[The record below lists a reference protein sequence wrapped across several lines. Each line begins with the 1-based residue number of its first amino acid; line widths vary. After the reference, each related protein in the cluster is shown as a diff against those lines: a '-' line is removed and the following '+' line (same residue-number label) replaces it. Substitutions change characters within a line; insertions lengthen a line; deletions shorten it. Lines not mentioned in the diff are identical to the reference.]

1 MNRLR
6 RWLHREFWPAWLF
19 YLPLI
24 PWLAYLSLRYR
35 GMLVWTAANPGMEN
49 HGIVGESKYAI
60 LAQLPASWVIPS
72 GWLGPD
78 ELPKRLAKFR
88 DLVELRDWSF
98 PLILKPDAAQR
109 GSGVRRIAD
118 LAQARAYLAAHPDP
132 TLVQPYHPGPYEL
145 GIFYYRLPGES
156 RGRIFSITDKV
167 FPVLVG
173 DGRRSLRELITQHPR
188 YSLQAEVFLQR
199 HAARRDQVLT
209 RGQHFFLALAGNH
222 CQGTLFCDG
231 QSWWTPM
238 LEARIDAIA
247 REHPGF
253 FIGRFDV
260 RFHDPEALRQ
270 GRAFAIVELNATSSE
285 STNIYDPAKSLWWA
299 YRVLFRQWR
308 LLYQIGAA
316 NRRLGHR
323 PVTVWAM
330 ARLLRRYYKQRTVD
344 PLSD

>member
-1 MNRLR
+1 
-6 RWLHREFWPAWLF
+6 
-19 YLPLI
+19 
-24 PWLAYLSLRYR
+24 
-35 GMLVWTAANPGMEN
+35 
-49 HGIVGESKYAI
+49 
-60 LAQLPASWVIPS
+60 
-72 GWLGPD
+72 
-78 ELPKRLAKFR
+78 
-88 DLVELRDWSF
+88 
-98 PLILKPDAAQR
+98 
-109 GSGVRRIAD
+109 
-118 LAQARAYLAAHPDP
+118 
-132 TLVQPYHPGPYEL
+132 
-145 GIFYYRLPGES
+145 
-156 RGRIFSITDKV
+156 
-167 FPVLVG
+167 
-173 DGRRSLRELITQHPR
+173 
-188 YSLQAEVFLQR
+188 
-199 HAARRDQVLT
+199 
-209 RGQHFFLALAGNH
+209 
-222 CQGTLFCDG
+222 
-231 QSWWTPM
+231 M